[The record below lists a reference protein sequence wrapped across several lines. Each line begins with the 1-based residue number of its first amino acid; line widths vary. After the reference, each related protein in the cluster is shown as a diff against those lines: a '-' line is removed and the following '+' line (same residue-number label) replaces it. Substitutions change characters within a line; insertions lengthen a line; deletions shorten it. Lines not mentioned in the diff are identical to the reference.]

1 MEELINWWKV
11 AFKKNPQAWSEKQ
24 RVASAVM
31 QFRGKPLD
39 EWGIIVEEK
48 EPKTWSEFESRTRNL
63 LSDPE
68 NRMQTAYMNI
78 RDLRQK
84 KGQTVRDVNNTL
96 EIWEK
101 DLNEPL
107 TDKAKV
113 YHTFSALIQIFKTP

>member
-1 MEELINWWKV
+1 
-11 AFKKNPQAWSEKQ
+11 
-24 RVASAVM
+24 M

-39 EWGIIVEEK
+39 EWGIIVEKK
-48 EPKTWSEFESRTRNL
+48 EPETWSEFESRTRNF

-96 EIWEK
+96 ELWEK
-101 DLNEPL
+101 DLDEPL
-107 TDKAKV
+107 TDKAKA
-113 YHTFSALIQIFKTP
+113 YHTFSALHPDLQGAMNIETHGKITSREQVATIAQ